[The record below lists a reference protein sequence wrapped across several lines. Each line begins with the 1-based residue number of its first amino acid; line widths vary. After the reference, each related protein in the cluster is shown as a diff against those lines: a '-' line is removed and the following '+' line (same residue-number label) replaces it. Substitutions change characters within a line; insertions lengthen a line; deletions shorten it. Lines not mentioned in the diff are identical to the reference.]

1 LRQLSNWNSNTQ
13 ILHLDIPG
21 QNFSPQAIVNLA
33 LRYNSPSISYTY
45 VEPTIFLEYALDTMK
60 IARQKGLKNIW
71 VSNGYMS
78 PESIA
83 MVIPYLDA
91 NNIDIKSFSDAFY
104 QNNCG
109 GHLQP
114 VLDTCLA
121 MKKAGIWLEITTL
134 IIPTLNDS
142 EENLTAIAN
151 FIAQK
156 LGKETPWHV
165 TQFNGAISWKLQNIS
180 NTSANTIRQACIIG
194 KKAGLLYVYSGN
206 IPGITAEN
214 TYCPQCH
221 YLNIERLG
229 YQ

>member
-1 LRQLSNWNSNTQ
+1 LSCN
-13 ILHLDIPG
+13 
-21 QNFSPQAIVNLA
+21 
-33 LRYNSPSISYTY
+33 
-45 VEPTIFLEYALDTMK
+45 E
-60 IARQKGLKNIW
+60 
-71 VSNGYMS
+71 
-78 PESIA
+78 
-83 MVIPYLDA
+83 
-91 NNIDIKSFSDAFY
+91 
-104 QNNCG
+104 
-109 GHLQP
+109 
-114 VLDTCLA
+114 
-121 MKKAGIWLEITTL
+121 KAGIWLEITTL

-214 TYCPQCH
+214 TYCP
-221 YLNIERLG
+221 NAII
-229 YQ
+229 